1 MSRRPRRNRPPRLD
15 DPPPPRAAPATE
27 NGSAVAKPLTPTRR
41 LLAGHV
47 AGPHPELGRAEVESI
62 VGRLTSGS
70 PDAVLG
76 LDLGRISRDEAYGAL
91 EAIWGWSGDSARAT
105 IDPARTLEA
114 ASVAA
119 GLLAA
124 SAVPGAK
131 VALATGRPA
140 ALLPLYRAL
149 AGAVTEAGGELLGGD
164 QQAVEGASDQ
174 AMWWHDGVAVVSDG
188 LSILADDGLHAGPE
202 WLFAVGRPK
211 LVIADHG
218 FAGAA
223 IADGHQTIALADL
236 DALALGVAA
245 RRGLPVCVVP
255 LHDGRPPSAYEVVF
269 ECLVPDAANTHEP
282 HSTTP
287 APAAYAPT
295 QSGGEG

>member
-15 DPPPPRAAPATE
+15 DPPPRAAPASD
-27 NGSAVAKPLTPTRR
+27 NGDAVAKPPTPTRR
-41 LLAGHV
+41 LLAGHA

-62 VGRLTSGS
+62 VGRLTAGA
-70 PDAVLG
+70 PDAMLG
-76 LDLGRISRDEAYGAL
+76 LDLGRVSRDEAYGAL
-91 EAIWGWSGDSARAT
+91 DAIWGWAGDSARAT

-119 GLLAA
+119 DQLAA
-124 SAVPGAK
+124 AAVPGAK

-149 AGAVTEAGGELLGGD
+149 ASAVTAAGAELLGGD
-164 QQAVEGASDQ
+164 QQAVEGASEQ
-174 AMWWHDGVAVVSDG
+174 TLWWHDGVAVVSDG
-188 LSILADDGLHAGPE
+188 LSLLADDGLHAGPE

-255 LHDGRPPSAYEVVF
+255 LHDGRPPAAYEVVF
-269 ECLVPDAANTHEP
+269 ECLVPEVASTH
-282 HSTTP
+282 
-287 APAAYAPT
+287 
-295 QSGGEG
+295 